1 VPWPG
6 TAVGSDAA
14 AGWIAERDNPTL
26 NANALNSKVDFFID
40 AGSRN
45 LMGKKKIPKQ
55 TDVIEFSIG

>member
-1 VPWPG
+1 V
-6 TAVGSDAA
+6 
-14 AGWIAERDNPTL
+14 RDNPTL